1 MTNPEA
7 LKALYVALGGDASAV
22 ADDNLTVEVLNALAA
37 KFEGEADADTI
48 PEAIENI
55 TAVAEN
61 IGGGGNPNETG
72 TIEGTVAAPFGE
84 LGAEYFIE
92 QMAAGNLSG
101 IMKVDGTYFG
111 TGTINLPML
120 SSGTTLYIQGA
131 TAELVGGSWT
141 TSSVLITYEA
151 GTPALQEVYA
161 VAEGSVTDLR
171 TYAGSISTEIDY
183 IYHPLPEDGNE

>member
-61 IGGGGNPNETG
+61 IGGGNPNETG
-72 TIEGTVAAPFGE
+72 TIEGTAAAPFGT
-84 LGAEYFIE
+84 LGFQYVIE
-92 QMAAGNLSG
+92 QMELGNLSG
-101 IMKVDGTYFG
+101 TLKLDASALGAGVVTLPMITDGTYLNVVGAQINGDG
-111 TGTINLPML
+111 TSASHIVYTINGLAQAWMEDN
-120 SSGTTLYIQGA
+120 GEA
-131 TAELVGGSWT
+131 TDISAYAA
-141 TSSVLITYEA
+141 SVPTIFN
-151 GTPALQEVYA
+151 
-161 VAEGSVTDLR
+161 
-171 TYAGSISTEIDY
+171 Y
-183 IYHPLPEDGNE
+183 IYHPLPEDDNE